1 MVLVDRELVLLLV
14 TKLQQQLPWRVS
26 CASLPPVQRFKERGC
41 VSWFASLDCVDV
53 FYLTLCG
60 NQSIEKVEVWLMEG
74 SLAGVLCP
82 GGSGQ

>member
-14 TKLQQQLPWRVS
+14 TKLQQELPWWVS
-26 CASLPPVQRFKERGC
+26 CASLPPSS
-41 VSWFASLDCVDV
+41 VSRNRVVCLGLPVWTVLT

-60 NQSIEKVEVWLMEG
+60 NQSIEKVEVWVMEG